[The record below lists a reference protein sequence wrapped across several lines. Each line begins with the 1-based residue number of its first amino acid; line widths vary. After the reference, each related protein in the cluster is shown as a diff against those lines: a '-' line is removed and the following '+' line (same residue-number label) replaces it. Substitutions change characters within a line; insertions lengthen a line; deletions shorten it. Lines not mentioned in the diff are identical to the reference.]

1 MRLAKKLA
9 ALLQNIVELYVPAA
23 SFVLMFVV
31 FVLQIFCRYVL
42 NQPLDW
48 AYEVTVSCY
57 LWMVVLGACYALR
70 WRSHVVFT
78 LLYDKLPP
86 RFKALTSFLGN
97 GLIAFAFAWSFW
109 PSVQMIEFMKMQ
121 KTSILRI
128 GLNIVYAPYIPFM
141 ILVFTYMV
149 IDMVRDFRVFAG
161 LASGEEVEKML
172 QENRSETQE
181 AIDAARECDPL

>member
-1 MRLAKKLA
+1 MRLVKKLVSI
-9 ALLQNIVELYVPAA
+9 LQNIVELYVPAT

-31 FVLQIFCRYVL
+31 FVLQIFCRYIL

-57 LWMVVLGACYALR
+57 LWMVVLGACYAQR
-70 WRSHVVFT
+70 WRAHVVFT
-78 LLYDKLPP
+78 LFYDKLSV
-86 RFKALTSFLGN
+86 RLKALTAILGN

-109 PSVQMIEFMKMQ
+109 PTVQMIDFMKMQ

-141 ILVFTYMV
+141 ILIFLYMM
-149 IDMVRDFRVFAG
+149 IDIVRDFKVLVGA
-161 LASGEEVEKML
+161 ASQEEVEKML
-172 QENRSETQE
+172 RENRSETQE
-181 AIDAARECDPL
+181 VIDAAKEGDPV

>member
-1 MRLAKKLA
+1 MRLMKRLVSI
-9 ALLQNIVELYVPAA
+9 LQSIVELCVPAA

-31 FVLQIFCRYVL
+31 FVVQIFCRYIL

-57 LWMVVLGACYALR
+57 LWMVILGACYAQR
-70 WRSHVVFT
+70 WRAHVVFT
-78 LLYDKLPP
+78 LFYDKLSV
-86 RFKALTSFLGN
+86 RLKALTAILGN

-109 PSVQMIEFMKMQ
+109 PTVQMIEFMKMQ

-141 ILVFTYMV
+141 ILIFLYMM
-149 IDMVRDFRVFAG
+149 IDIVRDFKVLIG
-161 LASGEEVEKML
+161 MASQEDVAKML
-172 QENRSETQE
+172 SENRSETQE
-181 AIDAARECDPL
+181 VIDAAKEGDPV